1 MPAAVTPKKTETNT
15 AAKPVPAP
23 KGAAAKKAAE
33 TPTSVAQ
40 TPDVAAPV
48 TAAASVPAAPK
59 KTNAKA
65 AGGNAVTQPVIA
77 QDAGVAPVATTD
89 QAAGATSVGDNLIS
103 DILEKFTSLSAQIK
117 TMQSSLKLL
126 AKEFDKQKK
135 IIDKVQKKKEKAKKS
150 PSGFAKPCKISDE
163 LCEFIGIPKG
173 TEQSRTDIT
182 RFINSY
188 VKQHNLNNPQNRREF
203 FPDKK
208 LKAILNVKDGD
219 KVTYFVLQR
228 LIAHHFPPSM
238 SKLAAANKAQ

>member
-1 MPAAVTPKKTETNT
+1 MPPAAKKVETPVAAPSAKPTATATAAPTPTKGGPVKKPTEVTQVASGGAAKKT
-15 AAKPVPAP
+15 
-23 KGAAAKKAAE
+23 GAAAKTVS
-33 TPTSVAQ
+33 TPTP
-40 TPDVAAPV
+40 TPTVPV
-48 TAAASVPAAPK
+48 STPTDASVVDQ
-59 KTNAKA
+59 N
-65 AGGNAVTQPVIA
+65 GGASV
-77 QDAGVAPVATTD
+77 
-89 QAAGATSVGDNLIS
+89 VGDNLIS
-103 DILEKFTSLSAQIK
+103 SLLEKFTSLSTQIK
-117 TMQSSLKLL
+117 HMQSSLKLL

-188 VKQHNLNNPQNRREF
+188 VKEHNLNNPQNRREF

-208 LKAILNVKDGD
+208 LKAILNVKDGE

-238 SKLAAANKAQ
+238 SKLAAAAKA

>member
-1 MPAAVTPKKTETNT
+1 VPSKAPTPAIAGGK
-15 AAKPVPAP
+15 
-23 KGAAAKKAAE
+23 
-33 TPTSVAQ
+33 
-40 TPDVAAPV
+40 
-48 TAAASVPAAPK
+48 AAPK
-59 KTNAKA
+59 KTVAGTPA
-65 AGGNAVTQPVIA
+65 PVVASPPAPVQPVAVAPLVTSDTATGGNSSDTPAVVTN
-77 QDAGVAPVATTD
+77 AGDTILTD
-89 QAAGATSVGDNLIS
+89 L
-103 DILEKFTSLSAQIK
+103 LEKVVALSSQLK
-117 TMQSSLKLL
+117 TMHSSLKLL
-126 AKEFDKQKK
+126 VKEYDKQKK

-163 LCEFIGIPKG
+163 LCEFIGIAKG

-208 LKAILNVKDGD
+208 LKAILNVKDGE

-238 SKLAAANKAQ
+238 SKLAAAAKVVA

>member
-1 MPAAVTPKKTETNT
+1 MPAKKSTETPVQAT
-15 AAKPVPAP
+15 PVPEAAGG
-23 KGAAAKKAAE
+23 KGKAASPAAAATKKKAE
-33 TPTSVAQ
+33 
-40 TPDVAAPV
+40 AAPV
-48 TAAASVPAAPK
+48 KPVAAVSAPTTTKAAVADAKPQAAASDV
-59 KTNAKA
+59 KA
-65 AGGNAVTQPVIA
+65 A
-77 QDAGVAPVATTD
+77 DAKDELQSGEVLLVELT
-89 QAAGATSVGDNLIS
+89 
-103 DILEKFTSLSAQIK
+103 EKVSGLSAVLK
-117 TMQSSLKLL
+117 TIQSSLKMLS
-126 AKEFDKQKK
+126 KEFDKQKK

-188 VKQHNLNNPQNRREF
+188 VKQHNLNNPDNRREF

-208 LKAILNVKDGD
+208 LKAILNVKDGE

-238 SKLAAANKAQ
+238 SKLAAANKA